1 MPPGLNIDPAAV
13 RHRIAHLCSL
23 LTLDLYGIRSI
34 TIYYRRRD
42 LIYTI
47 IRDALNPA
55 VSNDAVFTRFS
66 RASEEHPW
74 LDEMI
79 ERRLSN
85 GECFGITK
93 RESPGGAAPP
103 THPQWPDVSAL
114 GAVFR
119 VAGGVVASAKPPV
132 SPLVNFFS

>member
-1 MPPGLNIDPAAV
+1 MMTGSLNVDPAAV

-85 GECFGITK
+85 GECFGITN
-93 RESPGGAAPP
+93 RE
-103 THPQWPDVSAL
+103 
-114 GAVFR
+114 R
-119 VAGGVVASAKPPV
+119 VLVAQHHRHIRSGRIHAH
-132 SPLVNFFS
+132 SQHFYDSLESQ

>member
-13 RHRIAHLCSL
+13 RQRIAHLCSL
-23 LTLDLYGIRSI
+23 LTLDLYGIRSL

-47 IRDALNPA
+47 IRDALNAA
-55 VSNDAVFTRFS
+55 VSNDVVFTRFS

-79 ERRLSN
+79 ERRLSH
-85 GECFGITK
+85 GECFGITN

-103 THPQWPDVSAL
+103 THPQWADVCAL
-114 GAVFR
+114 GAVLR
-119 VAGGVVASAKPPV
+119 VAGVAVASAKPPV
-132 SPLVNFFS
+132 VATVVFFS

>member
-1 MPPGLNIDPAAV
+1 MMTGSLNVDPDAV

-55 VSNDAVFTRFS
+55 VSNDVVFTRFS

-79 ERRLSN
+79 ERRLSHGDCLGMTN
-85 GECFGITK
+85 
-93 RESPGGAAPP
+93 RERVLVAQHHRHILSGRIFAHSP
-103 THPQWPDVSAL
+103 QFYESME
-114 GAVFR
+114 
-119 VAGGVVASAKPPV
+119 SQ
-132 SPLVNFFS
+132 

>member
-1 MPPGLNIDPAAV
+1 MLPRSLNVDPAAV

-85 GECFGITK
+85 GECFGITN
-93 RESPGGAAPP
+93 RE
-103 THPQWPDVSAL
+103 
-114 GAVFR
+114 R
-119 VAGGVVASAKPPV
+119 VLVAQHHRHILSGRMYPH
-132 SPLVNFFS
+132 SEQFFESLESQ